1 MSNVN
6 NLNGVPNFGHGDT
19 EVIPNDEILNAL
31 DDVADAVNTKEEA
44 PKMHRAK
51 VKSAARK
58 ILGGKYQ

>member
-6 NLNGVPNFGHGDT
+6 NLNGVPNFGHGEA
-19 EVIPNDEILNAL
+19 EVIPNDDILSAL
-31 DDVADAVNTKEEA
+31 DDAAEAVNTKEEA
-44 PKMHRAK
+44 PKLHRAK